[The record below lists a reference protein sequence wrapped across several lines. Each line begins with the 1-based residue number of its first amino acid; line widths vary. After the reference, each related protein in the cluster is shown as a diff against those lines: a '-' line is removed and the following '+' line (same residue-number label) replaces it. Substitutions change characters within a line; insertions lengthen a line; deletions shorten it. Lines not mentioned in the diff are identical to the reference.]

1 MIDRLL
7 GLWCVVFPSIF
18 TRCLYNSQK
27 YSAILHTKTS
37 NKLCVLHIMMDWA
50 GEPKI
55 QKPKEAKIIKQG
67 AGMAE
72 DEKF

>member
-1 MIDRLL
+1 
-7 GLWCVVFPSIF
+7 
-18 TRCLYNSQK
+18 
-27 YSAILHTKTS
+27 
-37 NKLCVLHIMMDWA
+37 MMDWV

-72 DEKF
+72 DGKF

>member
-1 MIDRLL
+1 MV
-7 GLWCVVFPSIF
+7 CSI
-18 TRCLYNSQK
+18 SK
-27 YSAILHTKTS
+27 YIYSLFVQLAEILHTKTY

-72 DEKF
+72 DGKF

>member
-1 MIDRLL
+1 MCIAYYD
-7 GLWCVVFPSIF
+7 G
-18 TRCLYNSQK
+18 
-27 YSAILHTKTS
+27 
-37 NKLCVLHIMMDWA
+37 WA

-55 QKPKEAKIIKQG
+55 QKPKEAKINKQG

>member
-1 MIDRLL
+1 MV
-7 GLWCVVFPSIF
+7 CSI
-18 TRCLYNSQK
+18 SK
-27 YSAILHTKTS
+27 YIYSLFVQLAEILSDTTHQTS

-72 DEKF
+72 DGKF